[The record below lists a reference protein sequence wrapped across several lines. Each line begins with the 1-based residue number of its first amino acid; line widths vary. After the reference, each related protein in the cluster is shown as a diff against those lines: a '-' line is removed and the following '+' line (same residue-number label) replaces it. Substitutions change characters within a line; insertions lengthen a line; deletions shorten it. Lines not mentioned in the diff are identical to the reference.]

1 MWLRE
6 VCDALE
12 VWLLE
17 ELAELVVCVV
27 GELEFGEELMAVEF
41 GVLDGW
47 VVDVGVCV
55 LGIWMMALV
64 VRSFFLYLSM
74 LLKSVS
80 GMFMERR
87 LLASALSR
95 SGEVVE
101 LKWICSPV
109 ALVS

>member
-41 GVLDGW
+41 GGGVLDGW

-55 LGIWMMALV
+55 GYLDDGV
-64 VRSFFLYLSM
+64 GCEEFLF
-74 LLKSVS
+74 VFVDVAEECVWDVH
-80 GMFMERR
+80 G
-87 LLASALSR
+87 A
-95 SGEVVE
+95 EVVGE
-101 LKWICSPV
+101 CVVEEW
-109 ALVS
+109 